1 MTTLCVHS
9 HVGSPI
15 TMTEN
20 CKKSNKLPSNETRRP
35 ASSTSM
41 FWFLCLVQQV
51 ALLVCVGS
59 VRAIYMYEIS
69 MFVVYVFVYQIYPNI
84 HMHSIFSFMYIYIQ
98 YTLTYA
104 WFFGIC
110 SNPWFPAGS
119 AVVGIAE

>member
-9 HVGSPI
+9 HVDSPI

-84 HMHSIFSFMYIYIQ
+84 HMHSIFSFMYIYI
-98 YTLTYA
+98 YTVYID
-104 WFFGIC
+104 IC
-110 SNPWFPAGS
+110 MVFWYMF
-119 AVVGIAE
+119 